1 MNNLYNH
8 LSEKKFKILTIICC
22 ILADLCSGAFVYYR
36 MSDETTFKES
46 VTISYK
52 FAQQF
57 NPQLQGVELAAIY
70 GELWQLFLT
79 MLMTI
84 ILVAIAIHALVYIAH
99 YHDKSFAYSYTK
111 LYAWVGG
118 VLMTLFAITNLFVL
132 PMGLFAIPGL
142 LLLFVAYGTK
152 FFPFKNTEE

>member
-1 MNNLYNH
+1 
-8 LSEKKFKILTIICC
+8 
-22 ILADLCSGAFVYYR
+22 
-36 MSDETTFKES
+36 MSDETAFKES

-84 ILVAIAIHALVYIAH
+84 ILVAIAIHSLIYIAR
-99 YHDKSFAYSYTK
+99 YHDKGFAYSYTK

-118 VLMTLFAITNLFVL
+118 ILMTLFAITNLFVL